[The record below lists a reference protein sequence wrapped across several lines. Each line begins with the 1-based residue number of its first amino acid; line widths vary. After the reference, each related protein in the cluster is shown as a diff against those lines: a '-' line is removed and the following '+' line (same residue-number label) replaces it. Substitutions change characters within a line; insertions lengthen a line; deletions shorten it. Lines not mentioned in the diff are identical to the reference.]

1 MCVFNFPE
9 EYYEFEENTCHT
21 NLPSSLTIEILP
33 PIKQESVIISTEV
46 ARSMLQETS
55 EPEERY
61 EKLDPESNAGVH
73 FLTDEE
79 NLNNKS
85 DDSYEKK
92 KSELLEYLIRQDGSV
107 VCKLCGEVLASRTH
121 WYRHKYKLHVN
132 NLVNPAPLFKCIHC
146 NVFFKSRKGYMG
158 HISTRHGENP
168 EVTEE
173 VNVVV
178 KEEIVETSYNVATP
192 PASTITP
199 NNNKKKVEK
208 VADWEEQRVKEA
220 KLVAD
225 IIDRVRKECEA
236 QGAPVGRRGYSRRST
251 SIMNTVA

>member
-1 MCVFNFPE
+1 M
-9 EYYEFEENTCHT
+9 
-21 NLPSSLTIEILP
+21 
-33 PIKQESVIISTEV
+33 IISTEV

-55 EPEERY
+55 EVEERY
-61 EKLDPESNAGVH
+61 EKIDAEPNTGVH

-85 DDSYEKK
+85 DESYEKK

-132 NLVNPAPLFKCIHC
+132 NLVNPAPLFKCTHC

-158 HISTRHGENP
+158 HTSTRHGENQ
-168 EVTEE
+168 EVTDE

-178 KEEIVETSYNVATP
+178 KEEIVETSYNIGTP
-192 PASTITP
+192 TPTNTTIA
-199 NNNKKKVEK
+199 NNSKKKVEK
-208 VADWEEQRVKEA
+208 MGDWEEQRVKEA

>member
-1 MCVFNFPE
+1 M
-9 EYYEFEENTCHT
+9 
-21 NLPSSLTIEILP
+21 
-33 PIKQESVIISTEV
+33 IISTEA
-46 ARSMLQETS
+46 ARNMLQETS
-55 EPEERY
+55 VDVEDRYVEKIEPE
-61 EKLDPESNAGVH
+61 PTAGVH

-79 NLNNKS
+79 NLTNKS
-85 DDSYEKK
+85 DESYEKK

-158 HISTRHGENP
+158 HIATRHGDIQ
-168 EVTEE
+168 EVTDEM
-173 VNVVV
+173 NVVV
-178 KEEIVETSYNVATP
+178 KEEIVETSYNIVS
-192 PASTITP
+192 PASNMTFT
-199 NNNKKKVEK
+199 NSSKKKVEK
-208 VADWEEQRVKEA
+208 VTDWEEQRVKEA